1 MTANKL
7 YAKLRYYNRKN
18 YLMLFLCTVLS
29 VMLITSYALIYLSPT
44 VQNVLPAGGDSRK
57 QAVMIF
63 AVAIV
68 GCAIFSTYASSLFL
82 KYKSREIG
90 ILMALGD
97 RKGQL
102 KKMLFSE
109 IMLVAAAACA
119 AGLVLSFPL
128 SYGIWRIFQ
137 LLIVDTREMGYQVQG
152 AGLLFGVGFSAVLVL
167 CIFLL
172 AVRFINRT
180 NVMDIIYEQRKS
192 EPIRDVGKWTG
203 VTGVILLILGL
214 VLGYLVPVAVF
225 KLFHFYM
232 PSVWNVVY
240 LLSAAGIY
248 QMMTF
253 LAVHFRR
260 GNHPRKYYRNLIS
273 TSMMR
278 FLGRQTVR
286 NMCVIILLTGGA
298 LFAAFYLPVTIMGVK
313 ENVRN
318 NPVDYLFTYPS
329 GQIQFGE
336 SEIEAL
342 ADAHQ
347 IKIKGYQELP
357 SLNLQVDGYEWVYQK
372 SGKVDMIYH
381 DVAGTSTFF
390 NAEDLSVL
398 LKKTIEVK
406 PGEYRMIAS
415 VPTTQADDGLPTLIT
430 DPVTGEQNP
439 VQYVGTVE
447 FAGRFFN
454 TPEGIDT
461 CYVLSPEDF
470 ARYDNHLKGADR
482 NVTVA
487 FGVEHWEESYAFAK
501 DLKDEMINRY
511 PGETVKDL
519 MDRPI
524 ELSPDN
530 PELSRIWAYYPLFK
544 PLQSQDYMKNM
555 AVFFMLFAYIAI
567 ICFTAVGIIAYTR
580 GVTIAVNQ
588 KHVFVDLKRLGADSR
603 YVDRCM
609 KNQLRR
615 IFIYPYLT
623 GSIAALGF
631 IMMILY
637 TNDGRISIA
646 EAKATGINLIIM
658 AGLGVY
664 LFLVYAGTCKKFRAV
679 IRES

>member
-1 MTANKL
+1 MTDNKL

-90 ILMALGD
+90 ILMALGEQ
-97 RKGQL
+97 KGQL

-109 IMLVAAAACA
+109 IMLVAAAACVM
-119 AGLVLSFPL
+119 GLILSYPL

-137 LLIVDTREMGYQVQG
+137 LLIVDTREMGYQAKY
-152 AGLLFGVGFSAVLVL
+152 AGLFFGVGFSALLVL

-192 EPIRDVGKWTG
+192 EPVRDVGRWSG
-203 VTGVILLILGL
+203 IAGIILLVLGF
-214 VLGYLVPVAVF
+214 VLGYLVPMVVLD
-225 KLFHFYM
+225 LFHFYL
-232 PSVWNVVY
+232 PSVWNAVY
-240 LLSAAGIY
+240 LISAVGIY

-253 LAVHFRR
+253 LVVHSKR
-260 GNHPRKYYRNLIS
+260 GKHPRKYYRNLIS

-318 NPVDYLFTYPS
+318 NPVDYLFTYQS
-329 GQIQFGE
+329 GQIKFRQ
-336 SEIEAL
+336 SEIEEL
-342 ADAHQ
+342 AKEHQ
-347 IKIKGYQELP
+347 VNLTDYQELP
-357 SLNLQVDGYEWVYQK
+357 SLNLQVDGYDWVYQK
-372 SGKVDMIYH
+372 SGKVDMVYH
-381 DVAGTSTFF
+381 DVIGTNAFF
-390 NAEDLSVL
+390 NAEDLSKL
-398 LKKTIEVK
+398 LKKTITVK
-406 PGEYRMIAS
+406 PGEFMQIANVQS
-415 VPTTQADDGLPTLIT
+415 AGSGKSSITRLT
-430 DPVTGEQNP
+430 DPVTGEQSP
-439 VQYVGTVE
+439 VKYAGVVE
-447 FAGRFFN
+447 FGGRFLN
-454 TPEGIDT
+454 TPEGIET

-470 ARYDNHLKGADR
+470 ARYGSHLKGTDR

-487 FGVEHWEESYAFAK
+487 FGVEHWEETYGFAK
-501 DLKDEMINRY
+501 DLKDEIIRRY
-511 PGETVKDL
+511 PGETVNDI
-519 MDRPI
+519 MDRSI
-524 ELSPDN
+524 ELAPDN
-530 PELSRIWAYYPLFK
+530 PELTRSWAYYPLFK

-555 AVFFMLFAYIAI
+555 AVFFMLFVYIAV
-567 ICFTAVGIIAYTR
+567 ICFTSVGIIAYTR
-580 GVTIAVNQ
+580 GVTIAISQ
-588 KHVFVDLKRLGADSR
+588 RHVFVDLRRLGADNR
-603 YVDRCM
+603 YIDRCM

-615 IFIYPYLT
+615 IFIYPFLT

-637 TNDGRISIA
+637 ANDGRISVA
-646 EAKATGINLIIM
+646 EGKATGINLIIM
-658 AGLGVY
+658 AGLGLY
-664 LFLVYAGTCKKFRAV
+664 LFLVYSGTCKKFRA
-679 IRES
+679 IIGES